1 LGEKTIFARGS
12 NNFFSHPLAE
22 FNPEKSPMSM
32 PDPHAL
38 LFEIL
43 DSLNQ
48 DEQRRLSPAAALSI
62 HSRRR
67 KNETRGGYRQAYALD
82 ADRILHSRAYTR
94 YIDKTQVFCLIANDH
109 ITHRVLH
116 VQLVSRIAR
125 TIGRFLHLNEDL
137 IEAIAL
143 GHDIGHPP
151 FGHDGE
157 HFLAALCTKHG
168 LPPFQHNI
176 QSIRFLDQLE
186 RQGRGWNLSL
196 QTLDGILCHDGELH
210 ARHLTPLPIDDFTDF
225 DRKLA
230 AKQADPAIN
239 LAPATL
245 EGCVVRMADTI
256 AYIGRDIEDAITL
269 SLIKRADIPKPCQQM
284 LGESNGSIVYT
295 LVTDLIANSQVAEPG
310 TQDNPATNHI
320 GFSDEIAGALKEL
333 KQFNYA
339 RIYLHPQI
347 KTNMPLIRN
356 CYETLFESYLGC
368 LENNGK
374 GMAPPSDLISNMA
387 DSHLD
392 NQTPATMARDY
403 IAGMT
408 DDFFL
413 KQARAAGC
421 TVPQKQ

>member
-1 LGEKTIFARGS
+1 MLES
-12 NNFFSHPLAE
+12 
-22 FNPEKSPMSM
+22 
-32 PDPHAL
+32 DPHAV
-38 LFEIL
+38 LFAIL
-43 DSLNQ
+43 DDLNQ
-48 DEQRRLSPAAALSI
+48 EEQRRLSPAASLSVQAK
-62 HSRRR
+62 RRTT
-67 KNETRGGYRQAYALD
+67 ETRRGHRQAYALD

-157 HFLAALCTKHG
+157 HFLATLCTKHG

-186 RQGRGWNLSL
+186 RKGQGWNLSL

-210 ARHLTPLPIDDFTDF
+210 AHQLTPLPIDDFTDF
-225 DRKLA
+225 DRKMA
-230 AKQADPAIN
+230 AKQADPSLN
-239 LAPATL
+239 LCPATL

-269 SLIKRADIPKPCQQM
+269 GLIQRTDIPEPCRQT
-284 LGESNGSIVYT
+284 LGEGNGSIVYT
-295 LVTDLIANSQVAEPG
+295 LVTDLITNSKIAAPG
-310 TQDNPATNHI
+310 AQHNIASNHI
-320 GFSDEIAGALKEL
+320 GFSNEIADALQEL
-333 KQFNYA
+333 KQFNYTH
-339 RIYLHPQI
+339 IYLHPQT
-347 KTNMPLIRN
+347 KSSMPLIQK
-356 CYETLFESYLGC
+356 CYETLFEACLGC
-368 LENNGK
+368 LEKNDTDIS
-374 GMAPPSDLISNMA
+374 PPADLLIAMT
-387 DSHLD
+387 DSPLA

-413 KQARAAGC
+413 KQAKAAGC
-421 TVPQKQ
+421 TVPEKR

>member
-1 LGEKTIFARGS
+1 
-12 NNFFSHPLAE
+12 
-22 FNPEKSPMSM
+22 M
-32 PDPHAL
+32 PDPDAHTL
-38 LFEIL
+38 LFAL
-43 DSLNQ
+43 QDNLHD
-48 DEQRRLSPAAALSI
+48 DEQQRLSPAATLSI
-62 HSRRR
+62 HAKRR
-67 KNETRGGYRQAYALD
+67 KNETRKSYRQAYALD

-157 HFLAALCTKHG
+157 NFLAALCTRHG

-186 RQGRGWNLSL
+186 RQGQGWNLSL

-210 ARHLTPLPIDDFTDF
+210 ARHLSPLPIDDFTDF

-269 SLIKRADIPKPCQQM
+269 KLIKRTEIPKACRQI
-284 LGESNGSIVYT
+284 LGESNGSIVYN
-295 LVTDLIANSQVAEPG
+295 LVTDLITNSQVAAPG
-310 TQDNPATNHI
+310 AQNNPALNHI
-320 GFSDEIAGALKEL
+320 GFSDEIAAVLKEL

-339 RIYLHPQI
+339 RIYLHPQT
-347 KTNMPLIRN
+347 KTSMPLIKN
-356 CYETLFESYLGC
+356 CYETLFESYLAC
-368 LENNGK
+368 LEHNNAT
-374 GMAPPSDLISNMA
+374 MAAPSELISNMA
-387 DSHLD
+387 NPHLS
-392 NQTPATMARDY
+392 NQTPATVARDY

-413 KQARAAGC
+413 KQAKAAGC

>member
-1 LGEKTIFARGS
+1 
-12 NNFFSHPLAE
+12 
-22 FNPEKSPMSM
+22 MSK
-32 PDPHAL
+32 PDPHTVLFAL
-38 LFEIL
+38 QDDLHR
-43 DSLNQ
+43 
-48 DEQRRLSPAAALSI
+48 DEQRRLSPAATLSI
-62 HSRRR
+62 QAKRR
-67 KNETRGGYRQAYALD
+67 KEETRRGYRQAYALD

-157 HFLAALCTKHG
+157 HFLATLCTKHG
-168 LPPFQHNI
+168 LPPFHHNI

-186 RQGRGWNLSL
+186 RQGQGWNLSL

-210 ARHLTPLPIDDFTDF
+210 AHHLTPRSIHDFTDF
-225 DRKLA
+225 DQKLA
-230 AKQADPAIN
+230 AKQADPAVN

-269 SLIKRADIPKPCQQM
+269 KLIKRADIPKSCRQI

-295 LVTDLIANSQVAEPG
+295 LVTDLVANSQVTAPG
-310 TQDNPATNHI
+310 AQDNAATNHI

-339 RIYLHPQI
+339 SIYLHPQT
-347 KTNMPLIRN
+347 KTNMPLIQH
-356 CYETLFESYLGC
+356 CYETLFESYLDDQ
-368 LENNGK
+368 E
-374 GMAPPSDLISNMA
+374 
-387 DSHLD
+387 D
-392 NQTPATMARDY
+392 NDATMARDY

-413 KQARAAGC
+413 KQAKAAGC

>member
-1 LGEKTIFARGS
+1 MSE
-12 NNFFSHPLAE
+12 SHPQ
-22 FNPEKSPMSM
+22 
-32 PDPHAL
+32 AL
-38 LFEIL
+38 LFTIQNQ
-43 DSLNQ
+43 LNV
-48 DEQRRLSPAAALSI
+48 DEQRRLSPAASLSI
-62 HSRRR
+62 QARRR
-67 KNETRGGYRQAYALD
+67 KEETKGGHRQAYSLD

-94 YIDKTQVFCLIANDH
+94 YIDKTQVFCLISNDH

-157 HFLAALCTKHG
+157 HFLAALCKKHG

-210 ARHLTPLPIDDFTDF
+210 ARHLSPAPIVDFTDF
-225 DRKLA
+225 DQKLA
-230 AKQADPAIN
+230 AKHADPTLN
-239 LAPATL
+239 LYPATM

-256 AYIGRDIEDAITL
+256 AYIGRDIEDAIIL
-269 SLIKRADIPKPCQQM
+269 GLINRTDIPESCRQI

-295 LVTDLIANSQVAEPG
+295 LVTDLISHSQIAAPG
-310 TQDNPATNHI
+310 APPDTADNHI
-320 GFSDEIAGALKEL
+320 GFSHRIADTLQEL
-333 KQFNYA
+333 KQFNYTH
-339 RIYLHPQI
+339 IYLNPQT
-347 KTNMPLIRN
+347 KKNMPLIKN
-356 CYETLFESYLGC
+356 CYETLFESYLEC
-368 LENNGK
+368 LADNDTK
-374 GMAPPSDLISNMA
+374 LAVPIDFMTNMA
-387 DSHLD
+387 EPCQHT
-392 NQTPATMARDY
+392 QTPATMVRDY

-413 KQARAAGC
+413 KQARIAGR
-421 TVPQKQ
+421 TVPQKR

>member
-1 LGEKTIFARGS
+1 
-12 NNFFSHPLAE
+12 
-22 FNPEKSPMSM
+22 MSES
-32 PDPHAL
+32 DPHAV
-38 LFEIL
+38 LFAIM
-43 DSLNQ
+43 DDLNQ
-48 DEQRRLSPAAALSI
+48 EEQRRFSPAASLSVNA
-62 HSRRR
+62 RRR
-67 KNETRGGYRQAYALD
+67 TTETRRGHRQAYALD

-137 IEAIAL
+137 IEAISL

-157 HFLAALCTKHG
+157 HFLATLCKKHG

-186 RQGRGWNLSL
+186 RKGKGWNLSL

-210 ARHLTPLPIDDFTDF
+210 THHLTPLPIESFIDF
-225 DRKLA
+225 DRKMA
-230 AKQADPAIN
+230 AKQEDPSIN
-239 LAPATL
+239 LQPSTM

-256 AYIGRDIEDAITL
+256 AYIGRDIEDAIIL
-269 SLIKRADIPKPCQQM
+269 GLIKRTDIPESCRTL
-284 LGESNGSIVYT
+284 LGEGNGSIVYT
-295 LVTDLIANSQVAEPG
+295 LVTDLICNSHVAAPG
-310 TQDNPATNHI
+310 SQHNSSGNHI
-320 GFSDEIAGALKEL
+320 GFSETIAYALKEL
-333 KQFNYA
+333 KEFNYTH
-339 RIYLHPQI
+339 IYLHPQT
-347 KTNMPLIRN
+347 KSSMPLIQK
-356 CYETLFESYLGC
+356 CYETLFESCLGC
-368 LENNGK
+368 LEKNG
-374 GMAPPSDLISNMA
+374 ADISPPPDLLTAMT
-387 DSHLD
+387 DSTLG

-413 KQARAAGC
+413 KQAKAAGC
-421 TVPQKQ
+421 RVPEKR

>member
-1 LGEKTIFARGS
+1 M
-12 NNFFSHPLAE
+12 
-22 FNPEKSPMSM
+22 PES
-32 PDPHAL
+32 DPHAI
-38 LFEIL
+38 LFAIQ
-43 DSLNQ
+43 DNLNQ
-48 DEQRRLSPAAALSI
+48 DEQRRLSPAATLSI
-62 HSRRR
+62 QATRR
-67 KNETRGGYRQAYALD
+67 KEEARRGHRQAYALD

-94 YIDKTQVFCLIANDH
+94 YIDKTQVFCLISNDH

-157 HFLAALCTKHG
+157 HFLAALCKKHG

-186 RQGRGWNLSL
+186 RKGRGWNLSL

-210 ARHLTPLPIDDFTDF
+210 AHHLRPLPIETFIDF
-225 DRKLA
+225 DRKMA
-230 AKQADPAIN
+230 TKEEVPSTN
-239 LAPATL
+239 LQPATL

-256 AYIGRDIEDAITL
+256 AYIGRDIEDAIIL
-269 SLIKRADIPKPCQQM
+269 GLIQRTDIPESCRTL

-295 LVTDLIANSQVAEPG
+295 LVTDLISNSQVAAPG
-310 TQDNPATNHI
+310 SQPESSSNHI
-320 GFSDEIAGALKEL
+320 GFSKEIAYALKEL
-333 KQFNYA
+333 KEFNYA
-339 RIYLHPQI
+339 RIYLHPQT
-347 KTNMPLIRN
+347 KSHMPLIQK
-356 CYETLFESYLGC
+356 CYETLFETYLASLEKNNGATAAPLGLLLPVADSYL
-368 LENNGK
+368 
-374 GMAPPSDLISNMA
+374 S
-387 DSHLD
+387 
-392 NQTPATMARDY
+392 NQTPATLTRDH

-413 KQARAAGC
+413 KQAKAASC
-421 TVPQKQ
+421 RVPQKQ

>member
-1 LGEKTIFARGS
+1 
-12 NNFFSHPLAE
+12 
-22 FNPEKSPMSM
+22 MSA
-32 PDPHAL
+32 PDPHAPL
-38 LFEIL
+38 LTIL
-43 DSLNQ
+43 NELNR
-48 DEQRRLSPAAALSI
+48 DEQRRLSPAATLSI
-62 HSRRR
+62 HAQRR
-67 KNETRGGYRQAYALD
+67 KNETRRGHRQAYALD

-186 RQGRGWNLSL
+186 RQGQGCNLSL

-210 ARHLTPLPIDDFTDF
+210 ARHLTPLPIQNFTDF
-225 DRKLA
+225 DQKLA
-230 AKQADPAIN
+230 AKQADPTIN
-239 LAPATL
+239 LHPATL

-269 SLIKRADIPKPCQQM
+269 KLIKRADIPRSCRHI
-284 LGESNGSIVYT
+284 LGESNGSIVYN
-295 LVTDLIANSQVAEPG
+295 LVTDLITNSQVAAPG
-310 TQDNPATNHI
+310 TQNDPTTNHI

-339 RIYLHPQI
+339 SIYLHPQT
-347 KTNMPLIRN
+347 KTSMPLIKN
-356 CYETLFESYLGC
+356 CYETLFESYLGY
-368 LENNGK
+368 LENNNAT
-374 GMAPPSDLISNMA
+374 MAAPSELTSNMA
-387 DSHLD
+387 NPHLS
-392 NQTPATMARDY
+392 NQTPATVARDY

-413 KQARAAGC
+413 KQAKAAGC